1 MTDTLLQ
8 RKNMVESQVRP
19 SDVTDRRIMTAMLEI
34 PRERFVPAGV
44 APLAYMDEALSVAP
58 GRSLMAPRD
67 FARLVQL
74 AGINTSDKVLIVG
87 ALSGYSSAVISRLAR
102 TVVAIESD
110 VSAVAAA
117 KAALIDAKITN
128 VTVETGQLSAGW
140 FAAAPYDVIF
150 VEGAVESVPSSLLDQ
165 LADAGRLVAVELDGG
180 VGRAVVRQKTGNI
193 TSRRV
198 AFEASAALLP
208 GFERPRAFSF

>member
-34 PRERFVPAGV
+34 PRERFVPAGI
-44 APLAYMDEALSVAP
+44 ASLDYMDEALSVAP

-87 ALSGYSSAVISRLAR
+87 ALSGYSSAVVSRLAQ

-117 KAALIDAKITN
+117 KAALIDAKISN

-140 FAAAPYDVIF
+140 SAAAPYDVIF
-150 VEGAVESVPSSLLDQ
+150 VEGAVESVPGSLLDQ